1 MASPG
6 KWPTISSWP
15 STKSSPGRPPEAR
28 KTSPYRSSQRRKS
41 IRPGGSPEACWSR
54 SSSTSPSSRR
64 TETTSPGRAGPS
76 NARAG
81 GGDKLYQTRAHGGQC
96 HAVGEPARATLRR
109 DADPEKNIAA
119 APSSPVPAEES
130 QVKFL
135 LSISGFI
142 DALNGLIGRLVYWL
156 VLVMVLVSAGNAT
169 TRYLFSIASNAW
181 LELQWYLFA
190 AVFLLCSGY
199 TLRHNEHIRI
209 DVIAGNLSRRAQ
221 MWIDVFGTLFFLL
234 PMALYITWLSWP
246 IFMNAWNSNEISGS
260 AGGLVRW
267 PARLL
272 VPVGFFLLSL
282 QGLSELIKRI
292 AFLKGL
298 IPDPLEKHEV
308 PLELAIARDEAAK

>member
-1 MASPG
+1 
-6 KWPTISSWP
+6 
-15 STKSSPGRPPEAR
+15 
-28 KTSPYRSSQRRKS
+28 
-41 IRPGGSPEACWSR
+41 
-54 SSSTSPSSRR
+54 
-64 TETTSPGRAGPS
+64 
-76 NARAG
+76 
-81 GGDKLYQTRAHGGQC
+81 
-96 HAVGEPARATLRR
+96 
-109 DADPEKNIAA
+109 
-119 APSSPVPAEES
+119 
-130 QVKFL
+130 VKFL

-246 IFMNAWNSNEISGS
+246 IFMNAWNSDEISGS
-260 AGGLVRW
+260 AGGLIRW

-272 VPVGFFLLSL
+272 VPVGFCLLSL
-282 QGLSELIKRI
+282 QGVSELIKRI
-292 AFLKGL
+292 AFLMGL
-298 IPDPLEKHEV
+298 IPDPLEKRTV
-308 PLELAIARDEAAK
+308 PLELEIARDEAAK